1 MASVDT
7 MSKLIHEAEGWIAR
21 QRDMDYKAHG
31 TQQLHKPIVP
41 VITNHLDGMASA
53 VVKASRNL
61 NAKCVIVLSRN
72 GNTCRNIAKF
82 RPDVP
87 IVAIVPSQKVGRFL
101 QIHRGVSGHDI
112 LVVACVFLIYTFLLI
127 GSSCCSI

>member
-1 MASVDT
+1 MSGESAKGKYPVQSVDT

-21 QRDMDYKAHG
+21 QRDLDYQAHG

-41 VITNHLDGMASA
+41 NITNHLDGMASA

-61 NAKCVIVLSRN
+61 HAKCIIVLSRN
-72 GNTCRNIAKF
+72 GNTCINISKF

-87 IVAIVPSQKVGRFL
+87 IVGIVPSHKIGKFL
-101 QIHRGVSGHDI
+101 QIYRGVK
-112 LVVACVFLIYTFLLI
+112 
-127 GSSCCSI
+127 